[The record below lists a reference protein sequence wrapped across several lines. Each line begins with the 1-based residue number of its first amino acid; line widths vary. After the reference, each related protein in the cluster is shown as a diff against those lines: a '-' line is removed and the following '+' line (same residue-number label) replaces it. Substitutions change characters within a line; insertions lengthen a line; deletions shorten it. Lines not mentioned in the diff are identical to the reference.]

1 MDFIVSNYA
10 IFIIIAVVLLLG
22 LFGYMMDR
30 KKYEKYREEIINEE
44 RIADA
49 LESAPG
55 MNMAPEVQ
63 NQVLEQGPVVGQA
76 PVAGQVN
83 PMQPA
88 QVVQPVNTQTPNN

>member
-1 MDFIVSNYA
+1 MDFIVSNYS
-10 IFIIIAVVLLLG
+10 IFIIIAIVLLLG

-55 MNMAPEVQ
+55 LAMDPNMQAPMAP
-63 NQVLEQGPVVGQA
+63 QA
-76 PVAGQVN
+76 A
-83 PMQPA
+83 PMQQGQP
-88 QVVQPVNTQTPNN
+88 VQQVNTQNPNN